1 LRHVSSVQTKIVAG
15 KGAISS
21 SLPCAVKTLS
31 LLLRRL
37 LTVVPF
43 RVLLFLIVFLGHFR
57 STQSLLHMLL
67 SGHRAWNTCLP
78 KAFASSVKVGG
89 VLNLSAVAAF
99 AVPHGRR
106 RSSRMDRRRR
116 LHDVRKLESVRH

>member
-1 LRHVSSVQTKIVAG
+1 LRRVSSVQTEIVVE

-21 SLPCAVKTLS
+21 SLPYAVKTLY

-37 LTVVPF
+37 LAVVPF

-89 VLNLSAVAAF
+89 VLDLSSIAAF
-99 AVPHGRR
+99 AVPHGRH
-106 RSSRMDRRRR
+106 RSSRMDRCRQ
-116 LHDVRKLESVRH
+116 LHDVRKLESVER

>member
-78 KAFASSVKVGG
+78 KAFASSVKVRG
-89 VLNLSAVAAF
+89 VLDLSRIAAF
-99 AVPHGRR
+99 AILYSRHK
-106 RSSRMDRRRR
+106 SSRMNRCRQ
-116 LHDVRKLESVRH
+116 LYNVRKLESIER